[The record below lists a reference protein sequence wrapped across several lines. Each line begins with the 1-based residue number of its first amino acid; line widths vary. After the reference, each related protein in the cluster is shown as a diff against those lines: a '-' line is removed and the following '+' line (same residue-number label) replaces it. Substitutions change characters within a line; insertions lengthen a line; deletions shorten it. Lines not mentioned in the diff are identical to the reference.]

1 MAGDNPAVAA
11 QGNFTPQ
18 ADGFEV
24 QVQTGSEVYGSN
36 LNDPSRVVYRFFKTV
51 TGAGGQ
57 PVRVMIEVTRFS
69 AFTAGTSVRYTYGSN
84 LSVSGSGGYAGAGTV
99 TVSTPAGATQPVTV
113 VFDQFKPN
121 FDLTLNGTLVGTATG
136 ALWRVAD
143 LPASTT
149 GDATISGTAFGVT
162 DSIVNGTND
171 GAKFLLAD
179 GRALEVLG
187 NTANYYGPL
196 GVYSC
201 FSNCGISAAPRA
213 GGGAI
218 FAFNN
223 TRLNLPNNGLADP
236 AGRVLNGSISVG
248 KSSGSLTATGTTAPA
263 LPAFTPTAS
272 AVQALNGALSLVFTR
287 AAAGEGAGVVSLE
300 VATEGGQVR
309 SVLVKLGGAGGGQ
322 TYACAA
328 TATASLPACS
338 GITLASDGLS
348 VAFSS
353 AVLGGSVAVGGVLP
367 TQTLSG
373 NLVAKG
379 R

>member
-1 MAGDNPAVAA
+1 MPSAIARNA
-11 QGNFTPQ
+11 
-18 ADGFEV
+18 
-24 QVQTGSEVYGSN
+24 SN
-36 LNDPSRVVYRFFKTV
+36 
-51 TGAGGQ
+51 GAG
-57 PVRVMIEVTRFS
+57 
-69 AFTAGTSVRYTYGSN
+69 
-84 LSVSGSGGYAGAGTV
+84 SGVVQGG
-99 TVSTPAGATQPVTV
+99 
-113 VFDQFKPN
+113 
-121 FDLTLNGTLVGTATG
+121 
-136 ALWRVAD
+136 
-143 LPASTT
+143 
-149 GDATISGTAFGVT
+149 
-162 DSIVNGTND
+162 
-171 GAKFLLAD
+171 
-179 GRALEVLG
+179 LG

-213 GGGAI
+213 GGGAT
-218 FAFNN
+218 FTFNN

-263 LPAFTPTAS
+263 LAAFTPTAS